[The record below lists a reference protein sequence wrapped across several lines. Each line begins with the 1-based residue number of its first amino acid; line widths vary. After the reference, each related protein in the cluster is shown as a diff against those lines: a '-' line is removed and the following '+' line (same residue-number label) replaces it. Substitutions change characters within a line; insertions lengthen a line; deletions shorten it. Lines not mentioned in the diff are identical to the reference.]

1 MSAVEMLLL
10 DNRCHMTG
18 HQSANALS
26 LTQPLANHRAAD
38 VDEGNLYESNVG
50 KSGLHVIGIGILT
63 GIDHDGVFPE
73 KVFISIP
80 FVEQLPVVAADKQGE
95 AVLGEVFF
103 QGLQGVPSIGRLW
116 QMELVVAGAQ
126 PRFILQGELHQPEPL
141 VVVEQ
146 LPVLLQRILW

>member
-1 MSAVEMLLL
+1 MQAKTLTFPPFLWVCCPYNTGKCCLNIIVSVEVLLL

-38 VDEGNLYESNVG
+38 VDEGNLYEGNVG

-63 GIDHDGVFPE
+63 GIDHDGIFPE
-73 KVFISIP
+73 KVFIPIP
-80 FVEQLPVVAADKQGE
+80 LVEQQPVVAADKQGE

-103 QGLQGVPSIGRLW
+103 Q
-116 QMELVVAGAQ
+116 
-126 PRFILQGELHQPEPL
+126 
-141 VVVEQ
+141 
-146 LPVLLQRILW
+146 